1 MATDNQA
8 RKILILL
15 VLALARI
22 KRKEVI
28 KSPIVP
34 IGSALAKA
42 FHAYCGVHAWTEQGW
57 LECDDSSAP
66 VRNLSASGP
75 RRRSSAISFASAD
88 RRMYGLLARL
98 GPPRAIVPL
107 SSS

>member
-15 VLALARI
+15 ILALARI

-66 VRNLSASGP
+66 ATNSPADLLQALGVARRPYHSPPQIGGCMASSLASGP
-75 RRRSSAISFASAD
+75 RA
-88 RRMYGLLARL
+88 
-98 GPPRAIVPL
+98 P
-107 SSS
+107 